1 MLSQERLEDIASL
14 NPTQALSKE
23 QKREQ
28 FHSLVILALL
38 SQNMLWILTKDFY
51 TKKYEYRAECREIEY
66 RAQDW
71 LMAQTTQDFTRIGC
85 VNKEDCKNKES
96 VHSRWFKRHFE
107 CRYFDDEGKLYPLNE
122 ECAQILKHTRFQVAL
137 LFITTL
143 KDMMSLRQAYNQ
155 HYELAKA
162 RYLAACEAGLESYM
176 CENPQYFYSQ
186 GIHSFVLETE
196 GICPPLQPIP

>member
-14 NPTQALSKE
+14 NPAQALSKE

-85 VNKEDCKNKES
+85 ANKEDCKNKES

-122 ECAQILKHTRFQVAL
+122 KCAQILKHTRFQVAL

-143 KDMMSLRQAYNQ
+143 KDMMSLRQTYNQ
-155 HYELAKA
+155 HYELA
-162 RYLAACEAGLESYM
+162 RLVILE
-176 CENPQYFYSQ
+176 PVKQD
-186 GIHSFVLETE
+186 
-196 GICPPLQPIP
+196 